1 MNKNKVNFLNNLFF
15 NFSKM
20 TTNNNTEQIIN
31 SLVEE
36 LIKTEM
42 KTLNERINDN
52 FVELNNYLK
61 HDGGKGRKTGRAL
74 LVNKIPNLTII
85 DIDINN
91 NYSDEQKELIR
102 NDLLNKL
109 SDLDVIV
116 KTASGGMHIYCN
128 TNFFTVSSNRMIKCY
143 SCSDFDIDLMSSFDE
158 SKKSLVVAANSRVR
172 KNATEPICSY
182 SFIRGNYN
190 SKLTRS
196 VNDVLNDL
204 NIKLQ
209 IKDNQEIKAII
220 EKHEG
225 VEISEELARAL
236 VDGIADFEVH
246 NDAGNMTIEKEI
258 TLFTLFQAI
267 NSLPKQF
274 IEEAYDNVY
283 TFCKL
288 TDNAKNNFENA
299 RARYSNIYTSP
310 FVLAKILRIYQK
322 EYYDEFVKPL
332 IQRKALIF
340 DIDLSEQFD
349 LNSIIKKADNK
360 EYKTQNEV
368 MTDLT
373 KVIRRIDGEN
383 IMFIKKTFDVH
394 ANKYVFSFCSNQ
406 TMKEMLKAVK
416 LWKDGLKYFT
426 AWEVLSQNI
435 SMISCKGVKFNSND
449 KNIFSLFQ
457 GYKYKVL
464 DSINELLIK
473 PFLNLIHEVIC
484 DNDNEIYNYVI
495 NWISYIIQN
504 PGLKTETALVLKG
517 LQGIGKNT
525 FTDVISELLT
535 GYSIKNLTEIAELT
549 GSFNSVVEAKMLIVL
564 NELRNIGEE
573 RLANFDSLKSIIT
586 DKTIRINE
594 KFQPRRTAENV
605 SNFIFVSNNAYPVK
619 IESGDRRYVV
629 LACNGKYKGNQKY
642 WSNLFSLF
650 TNEFY
655 ENLMT
660 YFMKHDIKEFNPRII
675 PMTEAKQ
682 DLIEASRTPLDNW
695 ICEHYDELILG
706 IPCSDALTS
715 KPTEMKDKNFQLQI
729 KDKCNRKRITIHGK
743 RVWCYILKD
752 ECKQIYKQILHE
764 IDEDIDIDDIPTHE

>member
-1 MNKNKVNFLNNLFF
+1 
-15 NFSKM
+15 M

-74 LVNKIPNLTII
+74 LINKIPNLTII
-85 DIDINN
+85 DIDINK
-91 NYSDEQKELIR
+91 NYSDKQKENVR

-128 TNFFTVSSNRMIKCY
+128 TDFFTVSSNRMIKCY

-158 SKKSLVVAANSRVR
+158 TKQSLVVAADSRVR

-182 SFIRGNYN
+182 SFIRGSYN

-246 NDAGNMTIEKEI
+246 NDAGSMAIEKEI

-283 TFCKL
+283 NFCKL
-288 TDNAKNNFENA
+288 TDNAKDNFENS
-299 RARYSNIYTSP
+299 RARYLNLYTSP

-322 EYYDEFVKPL
+322 EYYDEYVKPL
-332 IQRKALIF
+332 IQRKVLIF

-349 LNSIIKKADNK
+349 LNTIIEKAEKKI
-360 EYKTQNEV
+360 YKMTNEV
-368 MTDLT
+368 VSDLS

-383 IMFIKKTFDVH
+383 IIFIKKTFD
-394 ANKYVFSFCSNQ
+394 ANNEKYNFSFCNNQ

-426 AWEVLSQNI
+426 AWDALSLNLTPL
-435 SMISCKGVKFNSND
+435 SCKGFKFFSND
-449 KNIFSLFQ
+449 KSIFSMFR

-464 DSINELLIK
+464 DSVNESVIK
-473 PFLNLIHEVIC
+473 QFLNLIYEVIA
-484 DNDNEIYNYVI
+484 DSNNAVYEYLI
-495 NWISYIIQN
+495 NWISFILQN
-504 PGLKTETALVLKG
+504 PGVKTETSIVLKG

-525 FTDVISELLT
+525 FTDVISELLS
-535 GYSIKNLTEIAELT
+535 GYSIKNLTEIGELT
-549 GSFNSVVEAKMLIVL
+549 GTFNSVVEAKMLIVL

-594 KFQPRRTAENV
+594 KYQPRRTAENV
-605 SNFIFVSNNAYPVK
+605 SNFIFVSNNSYPVK
-619 IESGDRRYVV
+619 VENGDRRYVV
-629 LACNGKYKGNQKY
+629 LACNGKYKGNQKF
-642 WSNLFSLF
+642 WSNLFSTF

-655 ENLMT
+655 ENLIT
-660 YFMKHDIKEFNPRII
+660 YFMKHDIKEFNPRNIL
-675 PMTEAKQ
+675 MTEAKQ

-695 ICEHYDELILG
+695 ICEHYNELLTG
-706 IPCSDALTS
+706 IPCSEALTS
-715 KPTEMKDKNFQLQI
+715 KPAEMKDKNFQLQI

-752 ECKQIYKQILHE
+752 ECKQIFKQILHE
-764 IDEDIDIDDIPTHE
+764 IDEDIDADDIPTHE